1 MKYILLLS
9 FFCHSLLF
17 AQHTF
22 SIIAIDPITG
32 EIGSAGAT
40 CGDNITWPGTPG
52 AALISDIIPGKGAVH
67 TQSYWNSTNQYNA
80 HQQLLN
86 GASSQEII
94 DWLVANDSEGDAS
107 VRQYGAITTIN
118 DSITSAAFTGSNCF
132 DYKNHLI
139 GDNYSIQGNILLGQS
154 ILDSMESRFVN
165 TDGSLANKLMASL
178 QGAKIIGADTRCTIE
193 NVSSL
198 SAFLRIAQEDDNSDN
213 IYLDIIVPSTLDQ
226 IDPIDSVQTLY
237 NTWQNNIDIT
247 QVEEE
252 VLYIFPNPTN
262 GELIIKNQNLHNSTV
277 MLFTINGQKLQEI
290 KPSDTQLSM
299 QIGHLSPGL
308 YLLKLSGENRKT
320 LTRKI
325 VLRQ

>member
-247 QVEEE
+247 QVEKD

-262 GELIIKNQNLHNSTV
+262 GEIIIKNQNLPNSTV
-277 MLFTINGQKLQEI
+277 MLFTINGRKLLEI
-290 KPSDTQLSM
+290 KPSDAKLSM

-320 LTRKI
+320 LTHKI

>member
-22 SIIAIDPITG
+22 SIVAIDPITG

-107 VRQYGAITTIN
+107 IRQYGAITTIN

-139 GDNYSIQGNILLGQS
+139 GENYSIQGNILLGQS

-165 TDGSLANKLMASL
+165 TDGSLADKLMASL
-178 QGAKIIGADTRCTIE
+178 QGAKVIGADTRCAIE

-198 SAFLRIAQEDDNSDN
+198 SAFLRVAQEDDNSDN

-325 VLRQ
+325 ILRQ

>member
-22 SIIAIDPITG
+22 SIVAIDPITG

-132 DYKNHLI
+132 DYKNHHI

-178 QGAKIIGADTRCTIE
+178 QGAKVIGADTRCTIE

-247 QVEEE
+247 QVEKD

-262 GELIIKNQNLHNSTV
+262 GDIIIKNQNLPNSTV
-277 MLFTINGQKLQEI
+277 MLFTINGQKLLEI
-290 KPSDTQLSM
+290 KPSDAKLSM

-320 LTRKI
+320 LTHKI